1 MTEPLTSPADLLEFL
16 ARGLVSKPDEVL
28 VEEVEED
35 DGAVVLELSVA
46 DGDYGSVIG
55 RGGRT
60 AGALRTLVKTAGTRQ
75 QQRVFLDIVD
85 S

>member
-1 MTEPLTSPADLLEFL
+1 LTEPLTSPADLLEFL